1 MMANDEK
8 AEGTRASPGLAAL
21 LFTEACGF
29 VELFDA
35 DERRALDLLGAY
47 RSCAEPIIAEHGGEL
62 VDATG
67 SELLAAFSSAVAAAQ
82 CAMHLGLALRL
93 ELRRAPELG
102 IRAGLHVGEIWRDE
116 KRAYGNGVNVAARVM
131 QAAPPGAAYLSE
143 DIFRQIETKLDLRIR
158 PVPPLPMKNIAR
170 SLLLYE
176 VDWGAGFVE
185 AAPPSAR
192 DRVAGDESDAADALD
207 ASDGLD
213 APVAAYASGGDG
225 SAEAG
230 PAARRDAS
238 SSEERIRRASERL
251 SRAVEARVAQALARH
266 ADIVVERGRRGL
278 KARLTIDTDRPSE
291 LSIGGGDAPPP
302 AEAPP
307 APRAPSRGAETGDG
321 ADEGTGAPSRRPAS
335 SLEARRERASAQL
348 SGAVKSL
355 VLHAGLGAA
364 FGYGFYLNDKPL
376 YLAGAALL
384 GLLPFLSALRK
395 ALRVGSEIKAIE
407 REEGGAGET

>member
-1 MMANDEK
+1 MADDEK
-8 AEGTRASPGLAAL
+8 AEARRASPGLAAL

-29 VELFDA
+29 VELFDH

-47 RSCAEPIIAEHGGEL
+47 RSSAEPIIAEHGGEL

-67 SELLAAFSSAVAAAQ
+67 SELLAAFSSAVAATQ

-93 ELRRAPELG
+93 ELRSAPELG
-102 IRAGLHVGEIWRDE
+102 IRAGLHIGEIWRDE
-116 KRAYGNGVNVAARVM
+116 RRVYGNGVNVAARVM

-158 PVPPLPMKNIAR
+158 PVPPLAMKNIAR
-170 SLLLYE
+170 SLSLYE

-185 AAPPSAR
+185 ASPAESRKPDAGGER
-192 DRVAGDESDAADALD
+192 DVADA
-207 ASDGLD
+207 SE
-213 APVAAYASGGDG
+213 ASGRDA
-225 SAEAG
+225 SAEADDE
-230 PAARRDAS
+230 PRREAS

-251 SRAVEARVAQALARH
+251 SRAVEARVAQALSRH

-278 KARLTIDTDRPSE
+278 KARLTIDTDRPAE
-291 LSIGGGDAPPP
+291 LSIGGGNAPPP
-302 AEAPP
+302 AEAPSS
-307 APRAPSRGAETGDG
+307 PRAPSRGVETGDG
-321 ADEGTGAPSRRPAS
+321 ADEGTGAPSRRPVTG
-335 SLEARRERASAQL
+335 LEARRERASAQL

-364 FGYGFYLNDKPL
+364 FGYGFYLNDRPIF
-376 YLAGAALL
+376 LAGAALL
-384 GLLPFLSALRK
+384 GLLPFFSALRK

-407 REEGGAGET
+407 REEGGA

>member
-1 MMANDEK
+1 MLYWRPSGAIAGAKRGGANTMANDEK
-8 AEGTRASPGLAAL
+8 AEASRASPALAAL

-35 DERRALDLLGAY
+35 DERRALDLLAGY
-47 RSCAEPIIAEHGGEL
+47 RSSAEPIIAEHGGEL

-67 SELLAAFSSAVAAAQ
+67 SELLAAFPSAVAATQ

-102 IRAGLHVGEIWRDE
+102 IRAGLHLGEIWRDE
-116 KRAYGNGVNVAARVM
+116 TRVYGNGVNVAARVM

-143 DIFRQIETKLDLRIR
+143 DIFRQIETKLDLRTR
-158 PVPPLPMKNIAR
+158 PVPPLAMKNIAR
-170 SLLLYE
+170 SLPLYE

-185 AAPPSAR
+185 AAAPS
-192 DRVAGDESDAADALD
+192 
-207 ASDGLD
+207 
-213 APVAAYASGGDG
+213 P
-225 SAEAG
+225 AEAG
-230 PAARRDAS
+230 SEAGPEADGDGRSAGSVAGGDSGRDADYGS
-238 SSEERIRRASERL
+238 GRDDDPTERIRRASERL

-266 ADIVVERGRRGL
+266 ADIVVE
-278 KARLTIDTDRPSE
+278 APS
-291 LSIGGGDAPPP
+291 
-302 AEAPP
+302 
-307 APRAPSRGAETGDG
+307 APRAPALGDG
-321 ADEGTGAPSRRPAS
+321 ADEGAGAPSRRPVT

-364 FGYGFYLNDKPL
+364 FGYGFYLNDRPIF
-376 YLAGAALL
+376 LAGAALL

-407 REEGGAGET
+407 REESGAGERGRS